1 MAQRAESE
9 SVDAMSK
16 RRVADEL
23 RALADNWIVEVS
35 ARRYAE
41 ELICAL
47 EAEVRLR

>member
-1 MAQRAESE
+1 MTAQRAESE

-23 RALADNWIVEVS
+23 RALADNWIVEVH

-41 ELICAL
+41 ELICEM
-47 EAEVRLR
+47 EAGCRT